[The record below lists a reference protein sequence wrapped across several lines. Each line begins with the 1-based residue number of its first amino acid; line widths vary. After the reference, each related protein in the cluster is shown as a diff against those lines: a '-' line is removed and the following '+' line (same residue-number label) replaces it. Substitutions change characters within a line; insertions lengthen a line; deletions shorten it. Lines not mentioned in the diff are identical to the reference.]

1 MVGRLLFTSP
11 LVVSTD
17 YDLIYT
23 AEVLSHETAAQHL
36 SDPLLPFPSHSLL
49 PPSVCNVELLQP
61 VCTRARITR
70 RYPPGSPPE
79 RCHGGHQTEQV

>member
-23 AEVLSHETAAQHL
+23 AEVLSRETAAQYL
-36 SDPLLPFPSHSLL
+36 SYPPIFPSFPLPFSL
-49 PPSVCNVELLQP
+49 PPFS
-61 VCTRARITR
+61 A
-70 RYPPGSPPE
+70 SPSPSSPM
-79 RCHGGHQTEQV
+79 